1 MVALVDCNNFYA
13 SCERVFNPSLNGR
26 PVVVLS
32 NNDGCVI
39 ARSNEAKKAGVDMG
53 VPAFKAA
60 ELFKQHNVAVYSA
73 NFALYGD
80 MSRRVMSILSNFTPH
95 QEIYSIDECFLHLSG
110 IQEDMK
116 EYGLKI
122 KNCVWQWTSIPVGIG
137 IAPTKTLAKIANRI
151 AKKYPLQT
159 DGCHVIDSEEKRL
172 KALRWLSVEDLWGVG
187 RSGARK
193 LHAEGVSKAI
203 DFVQMP
209 ESWVRKHMTI
219 TGVNLQR
226 ELKGM
231 PSIELIDD
239 SEKSKSFSV
248 TRTFEKDYDT
258 LDELNERVVTF
269 ASLAAAKVREQ
280 ESLCRRLQIFI
291 QTNFYKESE
300 EPIARSVEIRLP
312 FPTSSTLEIVKFV
325 VAGLKQ
331 IYEPHR
337 RYKRA
342 GVTLYD
348 FIDTQNRQP
357 FLFPN
362 MNSDLRHIKL
372 MEAMDNI
379 NRLTKGGVRIA
390 SRDAQTFKMHRNHL
404 SKEYTTN
411 INDILEVKCD

>member
-13 SCERVFNPSLNGR
+13 SCERVFNPSLIGR

-39 ARSNEAKKAGVDMG
+39 ARSNEAKKVGVEMG

-137 IAPTKTLAKIANRI
+137 IAPTKALAKIANRI
-151 AKKYPLQT
+151 AKKYPSQT
-159 DGCHVIDSEEKRL
+159 NGCHVIDSEEKRL
-172 KALRWLSVEDLWGVG
+172 KALKWISIEDLWGIG
-187 RSGARK
+187 RSNARK
-193 LHAEGVSKAI
+193 LRAEGVSKAI

-226 ELKGM
+226 ELKGI
-231 PSIELIDD
+231 PSIELIDS

-248 TRTFEKDYDT
+248 TRTFEKEHDT
-258 LDELNERVVTF
+258 LDEVKERVITF
-269 ASLAAAKVREQ
+269 ATLAADKLRAQK
-280 ESLCRRLQIFI
+280 SLCRRLQIFV

-300 EPIARSVEIRLP
+300 EPIARSIEVRLP

-331 IYEPHR
+331 IYEPNR

-348 FIDTQNRQP
+348 FIDTQNLQP
-357 FLFPN
+357 SLFPE
-362 MNSDLRHIKL
+362 MNTNPRHIKL
-372 MEAMDNI
+372 MEAMDYI
-379 NRLTKGGVRIA
+379 NKRTKSGIRIA

-411 INDILEVKCD
+411 INDILEVKCN

>member
-13 SCERVFNPSLNGR
+13 SCERVFNPSLIGR

-39 ARSNEAKKAGVDMG
+39 ARSNEAKKVGVEMG

-137 IAPTKTLAKIANRI
+137 IAPTKALAKIANRI
-151 AKKYPLQT
+151 AKKYPSQT
-159 DGCHVIDSEEKRL
+159 NGCHVIDSEEKRL
-172 KALRWLSVEDLWGVG
+172 KALKWISIEDLWGIG
-187 RSGARK
+187 RSNARK
-193 LHAEGVSKAI
+193 LRAEGVSKAI

-226 ELKGM
+226 ELKGI
-231 PSIELIDD
+231 PSIELIDS

-248 TRTFEKDYDT
+248 TRTFEKEHDT
-258 LDELNERVVTF
+258 LDEVKERVITF
-269 ASLAAAKVREQ
+269 ATLAADKLRAQK
-280 ESLCRRLQIFI
+280 SLCRRLQIFV

-300 EPIARSVEIRLP
+300 EPIARSIEVRLP

-331 IYEPHR
+331 IYEPNR

-348 FIDTQNRQP
+348 FIDTQNLQP
-357 FLFPN
+357 SLFPE
-362 MNSDLRHIKL
+362 MNTNPRHIKL
-372 MEAMDNI
+372 MEAMDYI
-379 NRLTKGGVRIA
+379 NKRTKSGIRIA

>member
-248 TRTFEKDYDT
+248 TRTFEKDHDT
-258 LDELNERVVTF
+258 LDEVKERVVTF